1 MLQRSFCDNAPLII
15 NLKAWFFSMQRRTFL
30 LGGLAALA
38 AGPRILQAKI
48 HDDPT
53 HIALFHT
60 HTEESLELVYPGERR
75 LTQDFQSQLNHFLR
89 DFRTEQSAA
98 IDPKLVDTLCQIK
111 RRAGNPDGVFEII
124 SAYRSPQTNAKLRKK
139 SRGVARKSFHMLGK
153 AVDVRLRG
161 TSTSELRDI
170 AVALK
175 RGGVGYYR
183 RSDFIHLDTG
193 QVRHW

>member
-1 MLQRSFCDNAPLII
+1 
-15 NLKAWFFSMQRRTFL
+15 MQRRTFL

-48 HDDPT
+48 NNDPT
-53 HIALFHT
+53 HLSLFHT
-60 HTEESLELVYPGERR
+60 HTSESLDLLYPDETQ
-75 LTQDFQSQLNHFLR
+75 LTRDSLNRLNHFLR

-98 IDPKLVDTLCQIK
+98 IDPKLVETLCELK

-153 AVDVRLRG
+153 AVDIRLRG
-161 TSTSELRDI
+161 TRTSELRDI
-170 AVALK
+170 AIAMK
-175 RGGVGYYR
+175 RGGVGYYS

-193 QVRHW
+193 RVRHW